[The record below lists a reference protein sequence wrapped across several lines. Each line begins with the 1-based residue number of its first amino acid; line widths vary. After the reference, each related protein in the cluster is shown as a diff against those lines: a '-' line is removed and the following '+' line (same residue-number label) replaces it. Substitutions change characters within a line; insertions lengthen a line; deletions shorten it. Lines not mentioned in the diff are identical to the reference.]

1 MNVSTQKRKIN
12 ISEEVIQK
20 VLLIVM
26 IATLATFI
34 LLPLVS
40 LFSQA
45 FTDMTGKFIGFE
57 NFIKY
62 FKNPSLVVSMKNS
75 LFISIVSSSIAVV
88 LGFIFAYAVNRTNI
102 KFKGFFKGIA
112 IVPLFAPSMLYGI
125 ALVYLF
131 GNKGIFTAMG
141 IDISLYGPLGI
152 IICEIIFT
160 FPQTFMLISVALS
173 MTDYR
178 LYEAAETL
186 GTSEVKKFFT
196 ITVPGIKYALISAF
210 FVAFIMAFTDF
221 GGPKLLGGNYNVL
234 ATDMYK
240 QVIGQFNMSMG
251 AVVAMVMLIPVLIA
265 FTIDKIASKKQG
277 LTITSKSTPY
287 KIKPNKLRDT
297 VMFIL
302 CGLIAIFIVGIM
314 STAVLGSLVKLWPY
328 NLNLSL
334 ENYKFEGLSRLGLST
349 YFNSVKIASLT
360 AIFGTIMAFVGAYVV
375 EKINK
380 FKTLRQ
386 IAYFIAMVPLALPG
400 LVIGLSYILFFNGKN
415 NPLNFIY
422 GTTSIIVIS
431 NIIHFYSVSFL
442 TGTTSLRMLDKEY
455 EVVAKSMKIPFF
467 KLFMNVTVPMSIG
480 TIFEIA
486 VYLFVNSMV
495 TVSAMIFLY
504 VPQTQTAAVSILK
517 LNESGT
523 IGPAAALA
531 VLILLTNIA
540 VRGTYEII
548 NKVIKNKALKKEE
561 EAKAA

>member
-1 MNVSTQKRKIN
+1 MNTNTQKRKLN
-12 ISEEVIQK
+12 LSEEFIQK
-20 VLLIVM
+20 FLLVFM
-26 IATLATFI
+26 IAVLATFI

-40 LFSQA
+40 LFSKA
-45 FTDMTGKFIGFE
+45 FTDISGQFIGLE

-62 FKNPSLVVSMKNS
+62 FKNPALAVSMKNS
-75 LFISIVSSSIAVV
+75 LFISIVSSSIAVL

-102 KFKGFFKGIA
+102 KFKNFFKGIA

-131 GNKGIFTAMG
+131 GNKGIFTALG
-141 IDISLYGPLGI
+141 LNINLYGPVGI

-160 FPQTFMLISVALS
+160 FPQVFLLISVALS

-178 LYEAAETL
+178 LYEAAESL
-186 GTSEVKKFFT
+186 GTSEIKKFFT

-221 GGPKLLGGNYNVL
+221 GAPKLLGGNYNVL
-234 ATDMYK
+234 ATDIYK

-251 AVVAMVMLIPVLIA
+251 AVVAMVMLVPVLIA

-277 LTITSKSTPY
+277 VTITSKSTAY
-287 KIKPNKLRDT
+287 KIKPNKLRDA

-302 CGLIAIFIVGIM
+302 CGTIALVILGIIA
-314 STAVLGSLVKLWPY
+314 TAVLGSLVKLWPY
-328 NLNLSL
+328 DLSL
-334 ENYKFEGLSRLGLST
+334 GLGHYKFEGMSGVGWST
-349 YFNSVKIASLT
+349 YVNSVKISALT
-360 AIFGTIMAFVGAYVV
+360 AIFGTVVAFFGAYLI

-380 FKTLRQ
+380 FKILRQ
-386 IAYFIAMVPLALPG
+386 VAYFVSMIPLALPG
-400 LVIGLSYILFFNGKN
+400 LVIGLSYILFFNSKS

-422 GTTSIIVIS
+422 GTTAIIVIS
-431 NIIHFYSVSFL
+431 NIVHFYSVSFL
-442 TGTTSLRMLDKEY
+442 TGTTALRMLDKEY

-467 KLFMNVTVPMSIG
+467 KLFINVTIPMSLG
-480 TIFEIA
+480 AIFEIA

-504 VPQTQTAAVSILK
+504 VPKTQTAAVSILK

-523 IGPAAALA
+523 IGPAAAMA
-531 VLILLTNIA
+531 VLILLTNLA
-540 VRGTYEII
+540 VRVTYEVV
-548 NKVIKNKALKKEE
+548 NKMVRKKSEKVN